1 MLEILS
7 GNAVIIACLILGA
20 GLIVVEALTPG
31 MGLPGL
37 MGTLLL
43 GLGTFLMWRQHG
55 SNAGLVTLLIA
66 LVFTFAAVLFS
77 LKSAASG
84 RLSKSKI
91 ILNGSSE
98 VQPLDA
104 EQTLV
109 GMEGVALTPLSPVGD
124 ALLDDRKLDVLTQG
138 EYIAKG
144 EKIRVIRTEG
154 KKIIV
159 TRA

>member
-1 MLEILS
+1 M
-7 GNAVIIACLILGA
+7 
-20 GLIVVEALTPG
+20 
-31 MGLPGL
+31 
-37 MGTLLL
+37 
-43 GLGTFLMWRQHG
+43 
-55 SNAGLVTLLIA
+55 
-66 LVFTFAAVLFS
+66 FTFAAVLFS

>member
-1 MLEILS
+1 M
-7 GNAVIIACLILGA
+7 
-20 GLIVVEALTPG
+20 
-31 MGLPGL
+31 
-37 MGTLLL
+37 
-43 GLGTFLMWRQHG
+43 
-55 SNAGLVTLLIA
+55 
-66 LVFTFAAVLFS
+66 
-77 LKSAASG
+77 
-84 RLSKSKI
+84 
-91 ILNGSSE
+91 
-98 VQPLDA
+98 
-104 EQTLV
+104 V

>member
-7 GNAVIIACLILGA
+7 GNAVIIVCLILGA

-37 MGTLLL
+37 TGALLL
-43 GLGTFLMWRQHG
+43 GLGTYLMWMQHG
-55 SNAGLVTLLIA
+55 ATAGAITLLAA
-66 LVFTFAAVLFS
+66 LVLSFAAVLIS

-91 ILNGSSE
+91 ILNGAAE
-98 VQPLDA
+98 AQPLDV
-104 EQTLV
+104 EKTLV
-109 GMEGVALTPLSPVGD
+109 GIEGVALTPLSPVGE
-124 ALLDDRKLDVLTQG
+124 AQLEDRKLDVLTRG

-144 EKIRVIRTEG
+144 EKIRVVKTEG